1 MVHVAIEDVTILQRG
16 LVILIYPQEA
26 RLDQFDQ
33 SLWNSISKFCERS
46 LPLRWRSTHI
56 VHPNRFFSII
66 HPVFMSSL
74 PKSVQD
80 RVVVHSGT
88 KMKVLANLLR
98 YCLPWDRIPSEIGGC
113 IDLDLEQWLTERMEK
128 EGRVE
133 CQKPPAHKLPFPI
146 TSDVANHQE
155 KNILTGALPPELT
168 PQRTIQHIL
177 VSDQA
182 FSDQKIPYDVK
193 SGEKLLKSLKQRGNT
208 SKSDGKVSA
217 AKAPNTAIK
226 TGRKSDPRMDRAVKA
241 KLDNP
246 SLPLVDAL
254 RIGGFDFPQLDGS
267 SPQYSFQDKDNVKI
281 TQRKNQ
287 LLRRIR
293 TVKKQGDK

>member
-1 MVHVAIEDVTILQRG
+1 MIHVAIEDVTVLQRG

-26 RLDQFDQ
+26 RLEQFDQ

-46 LPLRWRSTHI
+46 LPIRWRSTHI

-74 PKSVQD
+74 PKDVQD

-98 YCLPWDRIPSEIGGC
+98 FCLPWDRIPSEIGGC
-113 IDLDLEQWLTERMEK
+113 IDLDFEKWLAERTAK
-128 EGRVE
+128 EDQAAF
-133 CQKPPAHKLPFPI
+133 QKQPAHYSSYPI
-146 TSDVANHQE
+146 PSGAVNHT
-155 KNILTGALPPELT
+155 LTVVLPPEL
-168 PQRTIQHIL
+168 PPMRTIRQNS

-182 FSDQKIPYDVK
+182 LRNPEIADNVE
-193 SGEKLLKSLKQRGNT
+193 SGEKLLKLLKNT
-208 SKSDGKVSA
+208 TKSDGKVSA
-217 AKAPNTAIK
+217 AKGPSTAIK
-226 TGRKSDPRMDRAVKA
+226 TGRKSDPRMDRAVRA
-241 KLDNP
+241 KLDDP

-254 RIGGFDFPQLDGS
+254 RLGGFDFPQLDGS

-287 LLRRIR
+287 LLRRLR
-293 TVKKQGDK
+293 TIKNQGDK